1 MAFDYGVQPTGPSAI
16 SPVSKVLR
24 TKSVRLLS
32 GDFTTGGINSV
43 KVVLPAQVAI
53 QSIQIWK
60 QVQFSGGG
68 VTAATLSVGI
78 PGTPTRFVTTADVF
92 TSAAGFQGFL
102 PALNLHQT
110 NNLPLG
116 ADIQLLFT
124 GTAVT
129 GNPTAGELYVDIL
142 YVD

>member
-1 MAFDYGVQPTGPSAI
+1 MAFDYGIQPTGPSAI
-16 SPVSKVLR
+16 SPVSKMVR
-24 TKSVRLLS
+24 VKSVRLLPA
-32 GDFTTGGINSV
+32 DFTTGGLNSV

-53 QSIQIWK
+53 QSIQVRK
-60 QVQFSGGG
+60 QTQFAGGG
-68 VTAATLSVGI
+68 ITAATLSIGI
-78 PGTPTRFVTTADVF
+78 PGIPTRFVAAADVF

-129 GNPTAGELYVDIL
+129 GNPTTAELYVDIV

>member
-1 MAFDYGVQPTGPSAI
+1 MAFDYGIQPTGPSAI
-16 SPVSKVLR
+16 SPVSKPLR
-24 TKSVRLLS
+24 VKSVRLLPV
-32 GDFTTGGINSV
+32 DFTTGGVNSV

-53 QSIQIWK
+53 QSIQVRK
-60 QVQFSGGG
+60 QTQFTGGG
-68 VTAATLSVGI
+68 ITAATLSIGI
-78 PGTPTRFVTTADVF
+78 PGTPTRFVTAADVF
-92 TSAAGFQGFL
+92 ASAAGFQGFL

-129 GNPTAGELYVDIL
+129 GNPTAGELYVDIV